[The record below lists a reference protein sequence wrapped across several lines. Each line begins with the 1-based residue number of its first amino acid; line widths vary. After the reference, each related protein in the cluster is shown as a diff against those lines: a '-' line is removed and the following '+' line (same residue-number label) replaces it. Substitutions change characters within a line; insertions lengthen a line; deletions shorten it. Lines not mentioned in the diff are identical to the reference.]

1 MKTMKRM
8 SYLELEDHARK
19 LELHILKITKFENPR
34 RKKKMKSIEE
44 KENAEYTTI
53 DPLKFDPDELK
64 LTKKDILELMN
75 GIENRWKKNKKA
87 NTQFIMSMEAM
98 KIGIRLTSE
107 QTVSQ
112 IWYEIVNGFNE
123 LLYENAIAKAN
134 GENETWSQTLE
145 KVKRKLKS

>member
-1 MKTMKRM
+1 M
-8 SYLELEDHARK
+8 
-19 LELHILKITKFENPR
+19 N
-34 RKKKMKSIEE
+34 E
-44 KENAEYTTI
+44 KENPELTTV
-53 DPLKFDPDELK
+53 DPRKFNPDELK

-75 GIENRWKKNKKA
+75 GIENRWKKNKKS
-87 NTQFIMSMEAM
+87 NSQFIISMEAM

-145 KVKRKLKS
+145 KVKRKLKQ